1 MTFLI
6 ESFVA
11 CALFTLFVF
20 LMSRNPIKSIFN
32 YPPAIIERCDQLGLV
47 DASNRPG
54 GMAFYV
60 KKIVAMIIFGVLL
73 GLLVR
78 YVNGCTTFLCGAL
91 TAYALWVVV
100 NWFDALVLDCLW
112 FCHDKHFVIPGT
124 EDMTAA
130 YHDYWFH
137 IKGAL
142 IGMLLGIPAALVAG
156 GIAAIPFNKEE
167 KAIRQMCV
175 EIHEQYPLATLQD
188 VYKTCY
194 QDYFGAE
201 HLMNDTASA
210 RQYLQKELEECRN
223 TDMSLMPKRE
233 PTGFRH
239 RFTRI
244 NLVSVADGELTEE
257 QLLALFFEAAS
268 KDNAYGDSWAE
279 EWQKIESIAIKVCPD
294 WADQALQAELQ
305 EAARNKQ
312 AVRHSEAFRNA
323 YNPHYRIVRN
333 NCKKERTK

>member
-6 ESFVA
+6 ESLIA

-54 GMAFYV
+54 GTVFYI
-60 KKIVAMIIFGVLL
+60 KKIVAMMFFGVLL
-73 GLLVR
+73 GLLVK

-91 TAYALWVVV
+91 AAYALWAVV

-124 EDMTAA
+124 EDMISA
-130 YHDYWFH
+130 YHDYGFH

-156 GIAAIPFNKEE
+156 GIVAIPCDNED
-167 KAIRQMCV
+167 KAIRQMCE
-175 EIHEQYPLATLQD
+175 EIHEQYPMATLQD

-201 HLMNDTASA
+201 HLMNDTAAA
-210 RQYLQKELEECRN
+210 RQYLQRELEECRD
-223 TDMSLMPKRE
+223 TDMSFMPKTE

-244 NLVSVADGELTEE
+244 NLACVVGGELTEE
-257 QLLALFFEAAS
+257 QLLKMFIDAAS
-268 KDNAYGDSWAE
+268 KDNAFGDAWPE
-279 EWQKIESIAIKVCPD
+279 EWQKIERIALQACPD
-294 WADQALQAELQ
+294 WANEPLQAELRL
-305 EAARNKQ
+305 AAECNH

-323 YNPHYRIVRN
+323 YHPHYRIVNCPRN
-333 NCKKERTK
+333 L

>member
-6 ESFVA
+6 ESLVA

-54 GMAFYV
+54 GVTFYV

-78 YVNGCTTFLCGAL
+78 YVNGCETFLCGAL

-100 NWFDALVLDCLW
+100 NWFDALVLDCIW

-130 YHDYWFH
+130 YHDYRFH

-156 GIAAIPFNKEE
+156 GIAAIPFNNED

-175 EIHEQYPLATLQD
+175 EIHAQYPMATLQD

-201 HLMNDTASA
+201 HLVSDTASA
-210 RQYLQKELEECRN
+210 RRYLHKELDECR
-223 TDMSLMPKRE
+223 DMMSKRE

-239 RFTRI
+239 RFTRV
-244 NLVSVADGELTEE
+244 NLSCVVDGELSEK
-257 QLLALFFEAAS
+257 QMLSMFLEAAG
-268 KDNAYGDSWAE
+268 KDNAFGDDWAA
-279 EWQKIESIAIKVCPD
+279 EWTKIESIALKVCPD
-294 WADQALQAELQ
+294 WSDQALQAELQ

-312 AVRHSEAFRNA
+312 AARHSEAFRTT
-323 YNPHYRIVRN
+323 YNPHYRIVRT
-333 NCKKERTK
+333 E

>member
-6 ESFVA
+6 ESLIA

-20 LMSRNPIKSIFN
+20 LVSRNPIKSIFN

-54 GMAFYV
+54 GIVFYV
-60 KKIVAMIIFGVLL
+60 KKIFAMIVFGVLL

-124 EDMTAA
+124 EDMTKA

-156 GIAAIPFNKEE
+156 GIAAIPSNSED
-167 KAIRQMCV
+167 KAIRQMCE
-175 EIHEQYPLATLQD
+175 EIHAKYPVATLQD

-201 HLMNDTASA
+201 HMMNDTAAA
-210 RQYLQKELEECRN
+210 RNYLSMELEECRY
-223 TDMSLMPKRE
+223 TDLSLMPKRE

-239 RFTRI
+239 HFTRV
-244 NLVSVADGELTEE
+244 NLSCVVNCELTEE
-257 QLLALFFEAAS
+257 QLLAMFFEAAS
-268 KDNAYGDSWAE
+268 RDNAFGDSWTQ
-279 EWQKIESIAIKVCPD
+279 EWQKIESVALQACPD
-294 WADQALQAELQ
+294 WADESLQTELRLAAEG
-305 EAARNKQ
+305 KH

-323 YNPHYRIVRN
+323 YNPHYRIV
-333 NCKKERTK
+333 KPE

>member
-6 ESFVA
+6 ESLVA

-32 YPPAIIERCDQLGLV
+32 YPPAIIDRCDQLGLV

-54 GMAFYV
+54 GVAFYV
-60 KKIVAMIIFGVLL
+60 KKIVAMMVFGVLL
-73 GLLVR
+73 GLLVK
-78 YVNGCTTFLCGAL
+78 YVNGCETFLCGAL

-112 FCHDKHFVIPGT
+112 FCHDKHFFIPGT

-130 YHDYWFH
+130 YHDYGFH

-156 GIAAIPFNKEE
+156 GIVMIPSHSEDKS
-167 KAIRQMCV
+167 IRQMCE
-175 EIHEQYPLATLQD
+175 EIHEQYPMATLQD

-201 HLMNDTASA
+201 HLVSDTASA
-210 RQYLQKELEECRN
+210 RLYLQKELEECHN

-239 RFTRI
+239 RFTRV
-244 NLVSVADGELTEE
+244 NLSCVAEGELTEK
-257 QLLALFFEAAS
+257 QLLTQFLEAAG
-268 KDNAYGDSWAE
+268 KDNAFGDKWAE
-279 EWQKIESIAIKVCPD
+279 EWAKIESIALKVYPN
-294 WADQALQAELQ
+294 WADQDLQAELR
-305 EAARNKQ
+305 EAARNNQ
-312 AVRHSEAFRNA
+312 AVRHSEAFRAA
-323 YNPHYRIVRN
+323 YNPHYRIVRQYIL
-333 NCKKERTK
+333 